1 MLIVIQ
7 ERKKFSFSF
16 FKKKEVALFIFSGSP
31 NLDKIL
37 NETSRLICFENIVEL
52 RLGYFGPR
60 RSVLNTALILILL
73 SLQIAEFIFQVD
85 L

>member
-7 ERKKFSFSF
+7 ERKKFSFPF

>member
-52 RLGYFGPR
+52 RLGYFGPM
-60 RSVLNTALILILL
+60 LKIK
-73 SLQIAEFIFQVD
+73 FIFERSLD
-85 L
+85 AEKTLSIEIFSFTN